1 MSCDNEKCCVCAV
14 TTVGYGNLVPKTN
27 TGKWFTCLF
36 VFTYVGLIGVAFGMR
51 EASLIGATKHV
62 KRDPTELETVG
73 YQDETAREDKSKVC
87 FDAGK
92 VAGWKKNCKIVVLA
106 FSPLTFV
113 IFSGT
118 FFYMSENE
126 LSFTDAIYFSCVSQ
140 ATVGFGDISP
150 TTQNGR

>member
-1 MSCDNEKCCVCAV
+1 
-14 TTVGYGNLVPKTN
+14 
-27 TGKWFTCLF
+27 
-36 VFTYVGLIGVAFGMR
+36 MR
-51 EASLIGATKHV
+51 EASMIGAAKKSVKDTK
-62 KRDPTELETVG
+62 DLETVG
-73 YQDETAREDKSKVC
+73 YQDETAREDESKVC

-140 ATVGFGDISP
+140 TTVGFGEISP
-150 TTQNGR
+150 VTQNGR

>member
-1 MSCDNEKCCVCAV
+1 VCAV

-27 TGKWFTCLF
+27 TGKWFTCVF

-51 EASLIGATKHV
+51 EASMIGATKRV
-62 KRDPTELETVG
+62 KDTEDVEKVV
-73 YQDETAREDKSKVC
+73 YQDEAAREDESKVC
-87 FDAGK
+87 FDAGR

-118 FFYMSENE
+118 FFYMSEND
-126 LSFTDAIYFSCVSQ
+126 LSFTDAVYFSCVSQ
-140 ATVGFGDISP
+140 TTVGFGEISP
-150 TTQNGR
+150 VTQNGR